1 MAGGGGRGT
10 RHAHRGEPWPWGER
24 VGRPGRG
31 REGWVVIHGSGMR
44 RAGPAPTAPGL
55 PRPAPAA
62 GEAAGRGNGGPG
74 GMLEGW
80 GGGWLLREL

>member
-1 MAGGGGRGT
+1 M
-10 RHAHRGEPWPWGER
+10 
-24 VGRPGRG
+24 
-31 REGWVVIHGSGMR
+31 VIHGSGMR

-80 GGGWLLREL
+80 GGGWLLRGL